1 LNETLLLAANER
13 GGAMPT
19 LHVSVVTALDPAEVV
34 RRLTDFGP
42 GRAEAWA
49 NVDAGRV
56 TVHEQGPG
64 WADVTEGNKIGWERE
79 RYTWDVDAGTVSAT
93 TNDSNLWAAGS
104 GWDYKITPQ
113 PSGTLVEVTA
123 RRNTKGIKGKLVG
136 AVLAIFGKSMIKSST
151 AKALQPR

>member
-1 LNETLLLAANER
+1 L
-13 GGAMPT
+13 PT
-19 LHVSVVTALDPAEVV
+19 VRVSVVTPLDPAEVV

-42 GRAEAWA
+42 ARAEAWA
-49 NVDAGRV
+49 NVDAGGV

-93 TNDSNLWAAGS
+93 TSNSNLWAPGS
-104 GWDYKITPQ
+104 GWDYKITTQ

-123 RRNTKGIKGKLVG
+123 RRIGKGIKGKLVG
-136 AVLAIFGKSMIKSST
+136 AVLAIFGKIMIKSST
-151 AKALQPR
+151 AAVLEPR